1 MEIKT
6 IWNYYDYERD
16 FDKEVNE
23 KLSDGWIL
31 KNRRAKEDP
40 HTDSL
45 ILIAELERDNDNKAL
60 SPDPEEEHRRIMLEP
75 DVAYLVEI
83 KRGKSTRDDYVNTA
97 LELGMLVMDKWS
109 GKVDAAINELFDISE
124 HHEEETNDEQ

>member
-1 MEIKT
+1 MKIKT
-6 IWNYYDYERD
+6 ITSEYCSS
-16 FDKEVNE
+16 FDKEVNNYLRE
-23 KLSDGWIL
+23 GWKLKKRTIL
-31 KNRRAKEDP
+31 EPIGTDRAR
-40 HTDSL
+40 L
-45 ILIAELERDNDNKAL
+45 LYAELFKPDEAPA
-60 SPDPEEEHRRIMLEP
+60 PDPEEEHRRIMLEP

-124 HHEEETNDEQ
+124 HHEEEADNEQ

>member
-6 IWNYYDYERD
+6 IWIRADQTGY
-16 FDKEVNE
+16 FDKEVNRALHE
-23 KLSDGWIL
+23 GWKL
-31 KNRRAKEDP
+31 KTRAVLQSHNEALS
-40 HTDSL
+40 TML
-45 ILIAELERDNDNKAL
+45 YAELESHEEAPA
-60 SPDPEEEHRRIMLEP
+60 PDPEEEHRRIMLEP

-124 HHEEETNDEQ
+124 HHEEETDDEQ